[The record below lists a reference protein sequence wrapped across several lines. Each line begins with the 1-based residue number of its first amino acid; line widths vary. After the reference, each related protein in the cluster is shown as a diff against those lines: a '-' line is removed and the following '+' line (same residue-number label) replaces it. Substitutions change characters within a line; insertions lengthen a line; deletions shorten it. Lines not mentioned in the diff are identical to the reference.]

1 MRVVERLTPEGESR
15 RLTESLS
22 QKVADLTL
30 ALEKSSLAEYVEL
43 VRRPWWMIWINFLA
57 GMARGLGMAVGFTL
71 LGALLIY
78 VLKGS
83 FVQGLPII
91 GGFLADLV
99 EIVQIELRSR

>member
-1 MRVVERLTPEGESR
+1 MEPAEDRDLLAT
-15 RLTESLS
+15 LS
-22 QKVADLTL
+22 EKVADLAL

-43 VRRPWWMIWINFLA
+43 VRRPWSMIWINFLA

-71 LGALLIY
+71 LGALVVYL
-78 VLKGS
+78 LKNS
-83 FVQGLPII
+83 FVRGLPII